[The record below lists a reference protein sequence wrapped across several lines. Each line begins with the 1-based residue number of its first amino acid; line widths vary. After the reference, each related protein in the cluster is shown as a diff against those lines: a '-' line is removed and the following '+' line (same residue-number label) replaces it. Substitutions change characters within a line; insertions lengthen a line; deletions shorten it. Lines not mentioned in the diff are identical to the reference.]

1 MRWSGPRM
9 VLYHTLAAVK
19 HWLGEN
25 IYMKIEFAMN
35 KNIIFFALLT
45 MLSACTGKDNG
56 KRQAN
61 VGNNQ
66 NVMIL
71 NIGNFKWTR
80 QPESC
85 VIKGDTIE
93 VVTKPG
99 TDLWQRTY
107 YLFRNDNAPVFQM
120 ETEEKFFS
128 FVVKTDFTESHHRF
142 DQCGIVM
149 YLDSENWLKGSVE
162 YENEEFQHL
171 GSVVTNNGY
180 SDWATTAIPANVK
193 TMWYRLS
200 RREADYCI
208 ECSQD
213 GQNFTQMRVC
223 HMHKGSGKIRFGIYA
238 CSPEESS
245 FKAVFTDMKLS
256 ECAWKAHD
264 GQQPD

>member
-1 MRWSGPRM
+1 MRCSGPRM
-9 VLYHTLAAVK
+9 VLYRTLAAVK
-19 HWLGEN
+19 HLLGEI

-245 FKAVFTDMKLS
+245 FKAVFTDMKFS

-264 GQQPD
+264 GQKPD

>member
-1 MRWSGPRM
+1 MRCSGPRM

-19 HWLGEN
+19 HLLGEN

-256 ECAWKAHD
+256 KCAWKAHD